1 MEISN
6 MFDWIKVYHKRLGY
20 DFTEVS
26 LEERMNAIRN
36 ISLAL
41 NQEVAELIDS
51 FPWKPWRK
59 IKDQVWDTENA
70 KEEIIDIFFFLGEI
84 MEAAWIDPKSLER
97 VFYKKLNKNYD
108 RIKRNY
114 NNKPEERKEGRK
126 EVYK

>member
-1 MEISN
+1 